1 MLNFLIRQ
9 GTIAINIRRRLIT
22 TLRLI
27 YTIVGS
33 LINIRIRIRIRNY
46 LKGS

>member
-9 GTIAINIRRRLIT
+9 GTIVINIRRRLTI

-33 LINIRIRIRIRNY
+33 LTNIRIRIRNY
-46 LKGS
+46 LRGS